1 MTMIPL
7 LLSAICTAGPVL
19 APSAQNRLPREMV
32 PIVTV
37 DNLEYA
43 SLFKED
49 AKREMAGQAPAF
61 AVPNETLIT
70 PATDGIWERVDINT
84 QRWSLRVSCDNALSM
99 NIGFGRYNMPSSGS
113 MTISDVR
120 GDFRIRSFTADDNK
134 SHGQLWTPVVPGNE
148 AIIEIVVDNDQKAY
162 VVKGIELTSI
172 NSGYRWV
179 QDASGR
185 GSSEACNIDV
195 MCAEGNAWWD
205 EIPSVGV
212 YTLNGYLTC
221 TGVMMNNTAQD
232 MTPYFLTA
240 NHCGVTSSSDSSI
253 VVYWNYQNSYC
264 RTPGSNDSGG
274 NGDGNFSQFT
284 SGSTMRA
291 TRSYSD
297 FTLTEL
303 SSSPNA
309 AYGITYSGWS
319 RASSA
324 SIGSGIHHPEAA
336 EKRISFP
343 DTVQASGEYWDVN
356 WGEGRTAPGSSG
368 SPLYD
373 GNHRVVGQLCCGSS
387 YCPNDLNDYYG
398 RSLNL
403 SWDGSNSSSLSSWLD
418 PIGSGTQT
426 LDTLVPGG
434 GGDPSGACC
443 IGTSCT
449 YGTEADC
456 NASGGSYQGDYVS
469 CTSYPCGGA
478 PEGACCVGE
487 TCSTMTQAACGS
499 SGGSYQGDNT
509 TCGANTCDNGGC
521 EVGYSPDCMGTCFE
535 DSVYTDWVGDTYCDD
550 GAYIPSDYGYGGP
563 VGVAIY
569 LNCAAFDCDGGDCP
583 DCEGG
588 GDPTG
593 ACCFG
598 TDCFETTQTECTS
611 NGGEWAGDNT
621 TCGANTCGSP
631 STCDAD
637 VNGDGNVDVSDILAL
652 VGAWGTSDPDADV
665 NGDGTVGVADL
676 LLLIDGW
683 GPCEGGGD
691 PTGACC
697 ASNDCA
703 VMTSAECAG
712 IGGSYQGDNTS
723 CAGDPCGGGGGCD
736 AGWTEDCQGTC
747 FPDYVYESWVGDG
760 YCDDGAYIPADYG
773 CDECPAGVAI
783 FLNCDAFNNDG
794 GDCDGGGDP
803 TGACC
808 VGTSC
813 TVETEVNCAAAGG
826 TYNGD
831 GSSCDGD
838 PCGGGGGCEAGYS
851 PDCVGTCFEDAVYTD
866 WIGDGYCDDGAY
878 IPSDY
883 GYGGPVGVAIWLN
896 CAAFDCDGGDCPD
909 CEGGGATGACCVG
922 TNCSVVT
929 EADCSAAGGTYQGDN
944 SSCAGDPC
952 GGGGGCPAGEIAD
965 CNGNC
970 CPETWVGDGFC
981 DDGSYTWN
989 GVAIYLN
996 CDQFQCDGGDCT
1008 DCGGGGGCPAGE
1020 IEDCNGNCC
1029 PETWVGD
1036 GYCDDGTY
1044 EWNGNP
1050 IFLNCPEFNC
1060 DGGDCTCL

>member
-1 MTMIPL
+1 MISIL
-7 LLSAICTAGPVL
+7 LTAICTTGPVP
-19 APSAQNRLPREMV
+19 APSAQHQLPREMV
-32 PIVTV
+32 PKITV

-49 AKREMAGQAPAF
+49 EQREKAGLAPAF
-61 AVPNETLIT
+61 AVPTKISIT
-70 PATDGIWERVDINT
+70 PATDGIWERVGIYT
-84 QRWSLRVSCDNALSM
+84 QRWTLRVSCDNALSM
-99 NIGFGRYNMPSSGS
+99 NLGFGRYNMPSSGS
-113 MTISDVR
+113 MTVTDAND
-120 GDFRIRSFTADDNK
+120 DFRIRAFTADDNK
-134 SHGQLWTPVVPGNE
+134 THGQLWTPVVPGNE
-148 AIIEIVVDNDQKAY
+148 AIIEIVVDNDQKGH

-185 GSSEACNIDV
+185 GSSESCNIDV
-195 MCAEGNAWWD
+195 MCPEGDAWWN

-221 TGVMMNNTAQD
+221 TGVMMNNTSQD
-232 MTPYFLTA
+232 QTPYFLTA
-240 NHCGVTSSSDSSI
+240 NHCGVTSGSDSSI
-253 VVYWNYQNSYC
+253 VVYWNHQNSYC

-291 TRSYSD
+291 SRSYTD

-303 SSSPNA
+303 SSNPNP
-309 AYGITYSGWS
+309 AYGITYAGWS

-324 SIGSGIHHPEAA
+324 SLGAGIHHPEAA

-368 SPLYD
+368 SPLFD

-398 RSLNL
+398 RSLYQ
-403 SWDGSNSSSLSSWLD
+403 SWDGGSSSSLSSWLD
-418 PIGSGTQT
+418 PTGSGAQAI
-426 LDTLVPGG
+426 DSLVPGG

-443 IGTSCT
+443 VGQSCT

-456 NASGGSYQGDYVS
+456 SAIGGSYQGDYVS

-487 TCSTMTQAACGS
+487 DCSIMTQADCGS
-499 SGGSYQGDNT
+499 AGGSYKGDNT
-509 TCGANTCDNGGC
+509 TCGADTCDNGGC
-521 EVGYSPDCMGTCFE
+521 EIGWTPDCQGTCFP
-535 DSVYTDWVGDTYCDD
+535 DYVYEAWIGDGYCDD
-550 GAYIPSDYGYGGP
+550 GAYIPADYGCDECP
-563 VGVAIY
+563 AGVAMW
-569 LNCAAFDCDGGDCP
+569 LNCDTFQCDGGDCT
-583 DCEGG
+583 DCDGG

-598 TDCFETTQTECTS
+598 TDCFVTTEAECTG
-611 NGGEWAGDNT
+611 NGGEYVGNDT
-621 TCGANTCGSP
+621 TCGSSTCGSP

-637 VNGDGNVDVSDILAL
+637 INGDGNVDVSDILAM
-652 VGAWGTSDPDADV
+652 VSAWGTNDPAADV

-676 LLLIDGW
+676 LLVIDGW

-697 ASNDCA
+697 AANDCA
-703 VMTSAECAG
+703 VMTAAECAG

-747 FPDYVYESWVGDG
+747 FPDYVYEAWVGDG

-783 FLNCDAFNNDG
+783 FLNCEAFNNDG

-808 VGTSC
+808 VGSSC
-813 TVETEVNCAAAGG
+813 TVETEANCSAAGG

-831 GSSCDGD
+831 GSSC
-838 PCGGGGGCEAGYS
+838 S
-851 PDCVGTCFEDAVYTD
+851 
-866 WIGDGYCDDGAY
+866 
-878 IPSDY
+878 
-883 GYGGPVGVAIWLN
+883 
-896 CAAFDCDGGDCPD
+896 
-909 CEGGGATGACCVG
+909 
-922 TNCSVVT
+922 
-929 EADCSAAGGTYQGDN
+929 
-944 SSCAGDPC
+944 GDPC
-952 GGGGGCPAGEIAD
+952 GGGGGCPAGEIED

-970 CPETWVGDGFC
+970 CPADWVADGYC
-981 DDGSYTWN
+981 DDGTYEWN
-989 GVAIYLN
+989 GIPIYLN
-996 CDQFQCDGGDCT
+996 CDEFGCDGGDC
-1008 DCGGGGGCPAGE
+1008 DCGGGGCPAGE

-1044 EWNGNP
+1044 SWNGVP
-1050 IFLNCPEFNC
+1050 IYLNCDQFGN
-1060 DGGDCTCL
+1060 DGGDCD

>member
-1 MTMIPL
+1 MIPI
-7 LLSAICTAGPVL
+7 LLSAICTAGPSL
-19 APSAQNRLPREMV
+19 APTASSLPREMV
-32 PIVTV
+32 PVVTV
-37 DNLEYA
+37 DNLEYS
-43 SLFKED
+43 SLFKQDE
-49 AKREMAGQAPAF
+49 KREIAGQAPAF
-61 AVPNETLIT
+61 AVPTTTSVT

-84 QRWSLRVSCDNALSM
+84 QRWSLRIACDNALTM
-99 NIGFGRYNMPSSGS
+99 NLGFGRYNMPSSGS
-113 MTISDVR
+113 MTIKDAS
-120 GDFRIRSFTADDNK
+120 GDYRIRPFTADDNK
-134 SHGQLWTPVVPGNE
+134 AHGQLWTPVVPGNE
-148 AIIEIVVDNDQKAY
+148 VIIEIVVSNAQKGH

-179 QDASGR
+179 KDASGR
-185 GSSEACNIDV
+185 GSSESCNIDV
-195 MCAEGNAWWD
+195 MCSEGNAWWD

-264 RTPGSNDSGG
+264 RTPGSSDSGG

-303 SSSPNA
+303 SSNPNA

-324 SIGSGIHHPEAA
+324 SIGAGIHHPEAA

-343 DTVQASGEYWDVN
+343 DTVQGSGEYWDVN

-403 SWDGSNSSSLSSWLD
+403 SWDGTSSSSLNSWLD
-418 PIGSGTQT
+418 PVGSGSQT

-443 IGTSCT
+443 IGQSCT

-456 NASGGSYQGDYVS
+456 SSIGGTYQGDYVS

-487 TCSTMTQAACGS
+487 SCSTMTQAACGS
-499 SGGSYQGDNT
+499 AGGSYQGDST
-509 TCGANTCDNGGC
+509 TCGVDTCANGGC
-521 EVGYSPDCMGTCFE
+521 EAGYSPDCAGTCFE

-563 VGVAIY
+563 AGVAIF

-588 GDPTG
+588 GDPSG

-598 TDCFETTQTECTS
+598 TDCFVMTEADCLANT
-611 NGGEWAGDNT
+611 GEYAGDNT

-637 VNGDGNVDVSDILAL
+637 VNGDGTVDVGDILEMIS
-652 VGAWGTSDPDADV
+652 AWGTDNPAADV
-665 NGDGTVGVADL
+665 NGDGIVDVGDL
-676 LLLIDGW
+676 LVAIDGW

-697 ASNDCA
+697 FGTECA
-703 VMTSAECAG
+703 LMTSANCAAA
-712 IGGSYQGDNTS
+712 GGAYNGDNSACT
-723 CAGDPCGGGGGCD
+723 ADACGGGGGECE
-736 AGWTEDCQGTC
+736 AGWTADCQGTC
-747 FPDYVYESWVGDG
+747 FPDDVYAAWVGDG

-773 CDECPAGVAI
+773 CTECPAGVAI
-783 FLNCDAFNNDG
+783 WLNCDAFDNDG

-813 TVETEVNCAAAGG
+813 STGTAANCSAAGG

-831 GSSCDGD
+831 GS
-838 PCGGGGGCEAGYS
+838 
-851 PDCVGTCFEDAVYTD
+851 T
-866 WIGDGYCDDGAY
+866 
-878 IPSDY
+878 
-883 GYGGPVGVAIWLN
+883 
-896 CAAFDCDGGDCPD
+896 
-909 CEGGGATGACCVG
+909 
-922 TNCSVVT
+922 
-929 EADCSAAGGTYQGDN
+929 
-944 SSCAGDPC
+944 CAGDPC
-952 GGGGGCPAGEIAD
+952 GGGGGECPAGEIA
-965 CNGNC
+965 
-970 CPETWVGDGFC
+970 
-981 DDGSYTWN
+981 
-989 GVAIYLN
+989 
-996 CDQFQCDGGDCT
+996 
-1008 DCGGGGGCPAGE
+1008 
-1020 IEDCNGNCC
+1020 DCNGNCC

-1044 EWNGNP
+1044 EWNGNM
-1050 IFLNCPEFNC
+1050 IYLNCPEFNN
-1060 DGGDCTCL
+1060 DAGDCD

>member
-1 MTMIPL
+1 MISIL
-7 LLSAICTAGPVL
+7 LTAICTTGPVP
-19 APSAQNRLPREMV
+19 APSAQHQLPREMV
-32 PIVTV
+32 PKITV

-49 AKREMAGQAPAF
+49 EQREKAGLAPAF
-61 AVPNETLIT
+61 AVPTKISIT
-70 PATDGIWERVDINT
+70 PATDGIWERVGIYT
-84 QRWSLRVSCDNALSM
+84 QRWTLRVSCDNALSM
-99 NIGFGRYNMPSSGS
+99 NLGFGRYNMPSSGS
-113 MTISDVR
+113 MTVTDAND
-120 GDFRIRSFTADDNK
+120 DFRIRAFTADDNK
-134 SHGQLWTPVVPGNE
+134 THGQLWTPVVPGNE
-148 AIIEIVVDNDQKAY
+148 AIIEIVVDNDQKGH

-185 GSSEACNIDV
+185 GSSESCNIDV
-195 MCAEGNAWWD
+195 MCPEGDAWWN

-221 TGVMMNNTAQD
+221 TGVMMNNTSQD
-232 MTPYFLTA
+232 QTPYFLTA
-240 NHCGVTSSSDSSI
+240 NHCGVTSGSDSSI
-253 VVYWNYQNSYC
+253 VVYWNHQNSYC

-291 TRSYSD
+291 SRSYTD

-303 SSSPNA
+303 SSNPNP
-309 AYGITYSGWS
+309 AYGITYAGWS

-324 SIGSGIHHPEAA
+324 SLGAGIHHPEAA

-368 SPLYD
+368 SPLFD

-398 RSLNL
+398 RSLYQ
-403 SWDGSNSSSLSSWLD
+403 SWDGGSSSSLSSWLD
-418 PIGSGTQT
+418 PTGSGAQAI
-426 LDTLVPGG
+426 DSLVPGG

-443 IGTSCT
+443 VGQSCT

-456 NASGGSYQGDYVS
+456 SAIGGSYQGDYVS

-487 TCSTMTQAACGS
+487 DCSIMTQADCGS
-499 SGGSYQGDNT
+499 AGGSYKGDNT
-509 TCGANTCDNGGC
+509 TCGADTCDNGGC
-521 EVGYSPDCMGTCFE
+521 EIGWTPDCQGTCFP
-535 DSVYTDWVGDTYCDD
+535 DYVYEAWIGDGYCDD
-550 GAYIPSDYGYGGP
+550 GAYIPADYGCDECP
-563 VGVAIY
+563 AGVAMW
-569 LNCAAFDCDGGDCP
+569 LNCDTFQCDGGDCT
-583 DCEGG
+583 DCDGG

-598 TDCFETTQTECTS
+598 TDCFVTTEAECTG
-611 NGGEWAGDNT
+611 NGGEYVGNDT
-621 TCGANTCGSP
+621 TCGSSTCGSP

-637 VNGDGNVDVSDILAL
+637 INGDGNVDVSDILAM
-652 VGAWGTSDPDADV
+652 VSAWGTNDPAADV

-676 LLLIDGW
+676 LLVIDGW

-697 ASNDCA
+697 AANDCA
-703 VMTSAECAG
+703 VMTAAECAG

-747 FPDYVYESWVGDG
+747 FPDYVYEAWVGDG

-783 FLNCDAFNNDG
+783 FLNCEAFNNDG

-808 VGTSC
+808 VGSSC
-813 TVETEVNCAAAGG
+813 TVETEANCSAAGG

-831 GSSCDGD
+831 GSSCSGD
-838 PCGGGGGCEAGYS
+838 PCGGGGCEAGYS
-851 PDCVGTCFEDAVYTD
+851 PDCMGTCFEDAVYTD
-866 WIGDGYCDDGAY
+866 WVGDGYCDDGAY
-878 IPSDY
+878 IPADY
-883 GYGGPVGVAIWLN
+883 GYGGPAGVAIWLN
-896 CAAFDCDGGDCPD
+896 CAEFDCDGGDCTCD
-909 CEGGGATGACCVG
+909 GGGTGACCISSQ
-922 TNCSVVT
+922 CQEMSS
-929 EADCSAAGGTYQGDN
+929 DQCSAMGGSYQGDG
-944 SSCAGDPC
+944 SSCASDPC
-952 GGGGGCPAGEIAD
+952 GGGGGCPAGEIED

-970 CPETWVGDGFC
+970 CPADWVADGYC
-981 DDGSYTWN
+981 DDGTYEWN
-989 GVAIYLN
+989 GIPIYLN
-996 CDQFQCDGGDCT
+996 CDEFQCDGGDCT
-1008 DCGGGGGCPAGE
+1008 GCDGGGCPAGE

-1044 EWNGNP
+1044 SWNGIP
-1050 IFLNCPEFNC
+1050 IFLNCEEFGN
-1060 DGGDCTCL
+1060 DGGDCD

>member
-1 MTMIPL
+1 MTMIPIL
-7 LLSAICTAGPVL
+7 LTAICTTGPVP
-19 APSAQNRLPREMV
+19 APSAQHQLPREMV
-32 PIVTV
+32 PVLTV
-37 DNLEYA
+37 DNLQYA
-43 SLFKED
+43 SLFRED
-49 AKREMAGQAPAF
+49 EQREKAGLAPAF
-61 AVPNETLIT
+61 AVPTKTSIT
-70 PATDGIWERVDINT
+70 PATDGIWERVDIDT
-84 QRWSLRVSCDNALSM
+84 QRWTLRVSCDNALSM
-99 NIGFGRYNMPSSGS
+99 NLGFGRYNMPSSGS
-113 MTISDVR
+113 MTITDANN
-120 GDFRIRSFTADDNK
+120 DFRIRAFTADDNK
-134 SHGQLWTPVVPGNE
+134 AHGQLWTPVVPGNE
-148 AIIEIVVDNDQKAY
+148 AVIEIVVDNDQKAI

-185 GSSEACNIDV
+185 GSSESCNIDV
-195 MCAEGNAWWD
+195 MCPEGNPWWD

-232 MTPYFLTA
+232 QTPYFLTA
-240 NHCGVTSSSDSSI
+240 NHCGVTSGSDSSI
-253 VVYWNYQNSYC
+253 VVYWNHQNSYC
-264 RTPGSNDSGG
+264 RTPGSGDSGG

-303 SSSPNA
+303 SSNPNA
-309 AYGITYSGWS
+309 AYGVTYAGWS
-319 RASSA
+319 RANSA
-324 SIGSGIHHPEAA
+324 SLGAGIHHPEAA

-368 SPLYD
+368 SPLFD

-398 RSLNL
+398 RSLYQ
-403 SWDGSNSSSLSSWLD
+403 SWDGSSSSSLSSWLD
-418 PIGSGTQT
+418 PTGSGAQAI
-426 LDTLVPGG
+426 DTLVPGG

-443 IGTSCT
+443 VGQSCT

-456 NASGGSYQGDYVS
+456 SAIGGSYQGDYVS

-487 TCSTMTQAACGS
+487 TCSIMTQAGCGS
-499 SGGSYQGDNT
+499 AGGSYQGNDT
-509 TCGANTCDNGGC
+509 VCDATTCDNGGC
-521 EVGYSPDCMGTCFE
+521 EVGFTPDCMGTCFE
-535 DSVYTDWVGDTYCDD
+535 DAVYTDWVGDTYCDD
-550 GAYIPSDYGYGGP
+550 GAYIPSDYGYEGP
-563 VGVAIY
+563 VGVAIF
-569 LNCAAFDCDGGDCP
+569 LNCDAFACDGGDCP
-583 DCEGG
+583 DCGGG

-598 TDCFETTQTECTS
+598 ADCFVTTQAECNG
-611 NGGEWAGDNT
+611 NGGEYVGDDT

-637 VNGDGNVDVSDILAL
+637 INGDGNVDVSDVLAM
-652 VGAWGTSDPDADV
+652 VSAWGTNDPDADV

-676 LLLIDGW
+676 LLVIDGW

-697 ASNDCA
+697 AANDCA
-703 VMTSAECAG
+703 VMTAADCSA

-723 CAGDPCGGGGGCD
+723 CAADPCGGGGGCD

-851 PDCVGTCFEDAVYTD
+851 PDCMGTCFEDAVYTD
-866 WIGDGYCDDGAY
+866 WIADGFCDDGAY
-878 IPSDY
+878 IPADY
-883 GYGGPVGVAIWLN
+883 GYGGPAGVAIYLN
-896 CAAFDCDGGDCPD
+896 CAEFNCDGGDCTCD
-909 CEGGGATGACCVG
+909 GGGTGACCI
-922 TNCSVVT
+922 NSQCQEM
-929 EADCSAAGGTYQGDN
+929 EAAQCDAMGGAYQGDG
-944 SSCAGDPC
+944 SSCASDPC
-952 GGGGGCPAGEIAD
+952 GGGGGCPAGEIED

-970 CPETWVGDGFC
+970 CPESWVADGYC
-981 DDGSYTWN
+981 DDGTYQWN
-989 GVAIYLN
+989 GVPIYLN
-996 CDQFQCDGGDCT
+996 CDQFQCDGGDC

-1029 PETWVGD
+1029 PESWVGD

-1044 EWNGNP
+1044 EWNGNA
-1050 IFLNCPEFNC
+1050 IFLNCAEFGN
-1060 DGGDCTCL
+1060 DGGDCN

>member
-7 LLSAICTAGPVL
+7 LLTAMCTAGPVL

-37 DNLEYA
+37 DNLKYA
-43 SLFKED
+43 ALFAKDE
-49 AKREMAGQAPAF
+49 KREIAGQAPAF
-61 AVPNETLIT
+61 AVPTSTSIT
-70 PATDGIWERVDINT
+70 PATGGIWERVDINT
-84 QRWSLRVSCDNALSM
+84 QRWTLRVSCENALSM
-99 NIGFGRYNMPSSGS
+99 NIGFGQYNMPSSGS
-113 MTISDVR
+113 MTITDVN
-120 GDFRIRSFTADDNK
+120 GEFRIRSFTADDNK
-134 SHGQLWTPVVPGNE
+134 PHGQLWTPVIPGNE

-162 VVKGIELTSI
+162 VLKGIELTSI

-179 QDASGR
+179 RDASGR
-185 GSSEACNIDV
+185 GSSESCNIDV
-195 MCAEGNAWWD
+195 VCSEGNAWWD

-232 MTPYFLTA
+232 QTPYFLTA
-240 NHCGVTSSSDSSI
+240 NHCGVTNGSDSSI

-291 TRSYSD
+291 SRSYSD

-303 SSSPNA
+303 SSAPNA
-309 AYGITYSGWS
+309 AFGVTYSGWS
-319 RASSA
+319 RAGSA
-324 SIGSGIHHPEAA
+324 SLGSGIHHPEAA

-387 YCPNDLNDYYG
+387 YCPNDYNDYYG
-398 RSLNL
+398 RSLSL
-403 SWDGSNSSSLSSWLD
+403 SWDGGNSNSLSSWLD
-418 PIGSGTQT
+418 PIGSDSQT

-443 IGTSCT
+443 IGTNCT

-456 NASGGSYQGDYVS
+456 NASGGSYQGDLVS
-469 CTSYPCGGA
+469 CTSYPCGDA

-487 TCSTMTQAACGS
+487 NCSIMTQASCGS

-509 TCGANTCDNGGC
+509 TCGADTCNNGGC

-550 GAYIPSDYGYGGP
+550 GAYIPADYGYGGP
-563 VGVAIY
+563 AGVAIY
-569 LNCAAFDCDGGDCP
+569 LNCEEFQCDGGDCE
-583 DCEGG
+583 CGG
-588 GDPTG
+588 TDPTG

-598 TDCFETTQTECTS
+598 TDCFVTTEAECTG
-611 NGGEWAGDNT
+611 NNGEWAGDNT

-637 VNGDGNVDVSDILAL
+637 INGDGNVDVSDILAM
-652 VGAWGTSDPDADV
+652 VAAWGSSDPDADI
-665 NGDGTVGVADL
+665 NGDGTVDVADL
-676 LLLIDGW
+676 LMVIESW
-683 GPCEGGGD
+683 GPCEGGGGD

-697 ASNDCA
+697 AANDCA
-703 VMTSAECAG
+703 VMTASECSA
-712 IGGSYQGDNTS
+712 IGGAYQGDDST
-723 CAGDPCGGGGGCD
+723 CAGDPCGGGGGCE
-736 AGWTEDCQGTC
+736 AGWTEDCQGSC
-747 FPDYVYESWVGDG
+747 FPDYVFEEWVGDG
-760 YCDDGAYIPADYG
+760 YCDDGAYIPADFG
-773 CDECPAGVAI
+773 CAECPAGVAI
-783 FLNCDAFNNDG
+783 WLNCDAFNNDG

-803 TGACC
+803 TGGCC

-813 TVETEVNCAAAGG
+813 TEGTAAECSAAGG
-826 TYNGD
+826 VYNGD
-831 GSSCDGD
+831 GSTCAGD
-838 PCGGGGGCEAGYS
+838 PCGGSGCEVGYTA
-851 PDCVGTCFEDAVYTD
+851 DCMGTCFEDNVYTD
-866 WIGDGYCDDGAY
+866 WIADGYCDDGAY
-878 IPSDY
+878 IPADY
-883 GYGGPVGVAIWLN
+883 GYGGPAGV
-896 CAAFDCDGGDCPD
+896 P
-909 CEGGGATGACCVG
+909 
-922 TNCSVVT
+922 
-929 EADCSAAGGTYQGDN
+929 
-944 SSCAGDPC
+944 
-952 GGGGGCPAGEIAD
+952 
-965 CNGNC
+965 
-970 CPETWVGDGFC
+970 
-981 DDGSYTWN
+981 
-989 GVAIYLN
+989 IYLN
-996 CDQFQCDGGDCT
+996 CAEFQCDGGDCT
-1008 DCGGGGGCPAGE
+1008 CDGSGGCPEGE

-1044 EWNGNP
+1044 EWNGNL
-1050 IFLNCPEFNC
+1050 IYLNCTEFNN
-1060 DGGDCTCL
+1060 DGGDCD